1 MIPSFLAQG
10 FEVEALEGDASNL
23 VALDP
28 GGTILWVNPAWGLF
42 ALANGGADVPAR
54 FGPGTSYFAGIAQPL
69 RKFYESALEIALA
82 SGALFERDYECSSA
96 DTFRMFHMRAL
107 PIRGKG
113 LLLEHSLMVERPHD
127 REATQAAGLEYMRSN
142 GTVLQCSN
150 CRRTFHP
157 LSNSWHWIPAWLREP
172 PPMTSH
178 GLCRL
183 CFHFYYG

>member
-10 FEVEALEGDASNL
+10 FDVEALEGDASTL

-28 GGTILWVNPAWGLF
+28 AGMILWVNPAWERF

-54 FGPGTSYFAGIAQPL
+54 FGPGTSYFAGIAPPL
-69 RKFYESALEIALA
+69 RGFYESALEMALA
-82 SGALFERDYECSSA
+82 TGELFDREYECSSA
-96 DTFRMFHMRAL
+96 DKYRLFHMRAL
-107 PIRGKG
+107 PIDGTG

-127 REATQAAGLEYMRSN
+127 GEASHPGGQEYVRSN

-157 LSNSWHWIPAWLREP
+157 ATTTWHWIPSWVREP

-178 GLCRL
+178 GLCRI
-183 CFHFYYG
+183 CFHSYYG